1 MSAYSSRLVQS
12 CSTAIT
18 WKDEA
23 PSSLGMQN
31 TRRTVIWLLAV
42 GEILSAVMVIPS
54 LRWTGLKPASLIF
67 HLVLFAVVSA
77 PFAILY
83 AALRHGWS
91 SISVGSIAVA
101 CICLHA
107 WVIKGIYAPG
117 FAPQEFGY
125 VGLVLVPFYEL
136 AIAVP
141 IGLSAAWLI
150 KSISKAT

>member
-1 MSAYSSRLVQS
+1 MIDCR
-12 CSTAIT
+12 
-18 WKDEA
+18 DEA
-23 PSSLGMQN
+23 ANSLRMQN
-31 TRRTVIWLLAV
+31 TRRTAIWLLPV

-101 CICLHA
+101 CICVHA

-136 AIAVP
+136 VIGVP
-141 IGLSAAWLI
+141 IGMGVGWLI